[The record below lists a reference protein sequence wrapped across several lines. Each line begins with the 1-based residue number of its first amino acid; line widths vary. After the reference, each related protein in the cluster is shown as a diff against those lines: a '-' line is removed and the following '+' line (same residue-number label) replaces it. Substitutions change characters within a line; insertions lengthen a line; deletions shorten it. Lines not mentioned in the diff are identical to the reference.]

1 MKLAILAELLTI
13 FLWSLG
19 NIFIAY
25 LNLFFD
31 NYTQNFFRYLSAA
44 VTLLLFSLVFNKDKY
59 FSSLKN
65 LRALVI
71 PIITVF
77 IFQIFNVYGIV
88 FTTPT
93 VATLITRLSVI
104 FVDIFSFFLFSEE
117 RLTLTNKNFI
127 VGTLLSFLGVFG
139 VVLVG
144 SSLFYSN
151 EMFFVGVV
159 FLVFTSIL
167 WAVYIVS
174 IKVALRNSDPL
185 STTTNVFLISGIMYL
200 PFSIFTGGIYKVFS
214 EDLTINFLLV
224 ISGILSIGIGNFLN
238 YYAIQELGASLSTN
252 LQLLIPIVT
261 GILSVITLNE
271 PMPFN
276 KVVFSLLTL
285 VGCWLVIKASN
296 NEKH

>member
-1 MKLAILAELLTI
+1 MKLAVLAELLTI

-31 NYTQNFFRYLSAA
+31 NYTQNFFRYISAA
-44 VTLLLFSLVFNKDKY
+44 ITLLFFSLIFNRTKY

-65 LRALVI
+65 LKPLTI
-71 PIITVF
+71 PIISVF

-93 VATLITRLSVI
+93 IGTLITRLSVI
-104 FVDIFSFFLFSEE
+104 FVDVFSFFLFSEE
-117 RLTLTNKNFI
+117 RVTITNKKFI
-127 VGTLLSFLGVFG
+127 VGTLLSFFG
-139 VVLVG
+139 VIGIVLSG

-151 EMFFVGVV
+151 EMFLFGVI
-159 FLVFTSIL
+159 FLILTSIL

-174 IKVALRNSDPL
+174 VKVALRNSDPL
-185 STTTNVFLISGIMYL
+185 SITTNVFLFSGLMYL
-200 PFSIFTGGIYKVFS
+200 PFSVLTGGVYKVFNES
-214 EDLTINFLLV
+214 LTINFLLV
-224 ISGILSIGIGNFLN
+224 ISGILSIGVGNFLN

-252 LQLLIPIVT
+252 LQLLIPVVT
-261 GILSVITLNE
+261 GILSITILNE

-276 KVVFSLLTL
+276 KVLFSLLTL
-285 VGCWLVIKASN
+285 IGCWLVLKAFDKSN
-296 NEKH
+296 